1 MYQDLKQKKLNSI
14 SSAII
19 FYFDLSFYQGGPKYF
34 VGINEIKTKLLLQKH
49 KKSCSLKEQLPK
61 N

>member
-19 FYFDLSFYQGGPKYF
+19 FYFDLSFYQGGPNVDLIYQAF
-34 VGINEIKTKLLLQKH
+34 FDDN
-49 KKSCSLKEQLPK
+49 
-61 N
+61 